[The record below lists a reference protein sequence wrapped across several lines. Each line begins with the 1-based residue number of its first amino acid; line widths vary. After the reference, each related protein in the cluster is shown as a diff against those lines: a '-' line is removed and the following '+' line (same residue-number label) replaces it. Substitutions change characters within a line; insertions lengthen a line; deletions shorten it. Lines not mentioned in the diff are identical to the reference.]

1 MGVQD
6 VYIEYTKEV
15 KTASGA
21 LPGLRELTRSHKY
34 KGQRAVSHKL
44 RTAVRRRKIIAD
56 EVEMQISVLGKEE
69 AAIQAVERMRR
80 VANGKKESLW
90 KLADRLS
97 KERHQ
102 GVRPINMMNK

>member
-6 VYIEYTKEV
+6 VYVEYTKEV

-21 LPGLRELTRSHKY
+21 LPGLRELTRSQKY
-34 KGQRAVSHKL
+34 KGRKAVSHKL

-56 EVEMQISVLGKEE
+56 EVEIQISILGTEE

-80 VANGKKESLW
+80 VVNGKKESLW

-102 GVRPINMMNK
+102 RVCPVNTTNK